1 MSTGE
6 WDSGGEPP
14 CMMAFLD
21 EEGTMPDGSAPIG
34 RQDSG
39 QRDAAGTDQEQATL
53 EALLDRQRAALP
65 RKVVKE
71 EGQAQR
77 A

>member
-1 MSTGE
+1 MTMDE
-6 WDSGGEPP
+6 RDDGGEPP

-34 RQDSG
+34 GQVSG

-53 EALLDRQRAALP
+53 DRQRAAPP

-71 EGQAQR
+71 DEGQAQR